1 MYGSANPAH
10 TRDQHQQH
18 PYASSSSA
26 SSSSTT
32 NSYLAAQQQQQYRF
46 RASPTGGMSGA
57 ASTEAAGAAGGTH
70 AQSQQQQQ
78 QQHQQ
83 NASYMAANAGNTGGG
98 SAGDRTDTVGR
109 GTVLD
114 PYGLEFNGGGAGAGA
129 GLPMPAT
136 AASQSGWGASFA
148 RPARSHYFLS
158 RSEIVKGVANRF
170 VHSTAYLYFYG
181 GMAAASLLTVFLSLL
196 QDCPGTLFYSLELA
210 INLLLIAEVGI
221 RLFAFGK
228 QFWKSTFN
236 IIDLCLVVFCAL
248 TLLVIFFSHECSPYR
263 GGGTGVG
270 GRYGSISDGDPSYD
284 DNDGA
289 HHRQGGGGRG
299 GKSEELLDSILLIIR
314 NAMQCFRLVSV
325 VRRSRQNVNSRVANI
340 DLASAAAAR
349 GNDSDLYGY
358 DYGASGQGGPAGGHS
373 DADQP
378 YGTMGGPGS
387 GGRVGGI
394 GAGAGGFNRAARFSL
409 DIDLQDEGAL
419 ARERMADGG
428 DPAERRRRAERER
441 WRTGLGGAGSG
452 GAALGGGGG
461 AGGGLGLGY
470 KDSAPDEQ
478 RALFDADDDD
488 DEEL

>member
-1 MYGSANPAH
+1 MASARISNQHQNASTSGSSTSSASASASASSASLLAAH
-10 TRDQHQQH
+10 SHQQH
-18 PYASSSSA
+18 
-26 SSSSTT
+26 
-32 NSYLAAQQQQQYRF
+32 RF

-57 ASTEAAGAAGGTH
+57 QPPSPSSSQLPQGAGGG
-70 AQSQQQQQ
+70 
-78 QQHQQ
+78 
-83 NASYMAANAGNTGGG
+83 YAGLQLNG
-98 SAGDRTDTVGR
+98 SGNGNGNGNGPSRPPPDRSDIVGR

-114 PYGLEFNGGGAGAGA
+114 PYGLDFNGAAAGG

-136 AASQSGWGASFA
+136 AGTQSGWGASFA

-181 GMAAASLLTVFLSLL
+181 GMAVASLLTVAISLI

-210 INLLLIAEVGI
+210 INVLLIAEVGI

-248 TLLVIFFSHECSPYR
+248 TLLVIFFSHDCSPNHGGD
-263 GGGTGVG
+263 GGGD
-270 GRYGSISDGDPSYD
+270 YGSSFDGDQD
-284 DNDGA
+284 RDA
-289 HHRQGGGGRG
+289 RRGGRG
-299 GKSEELLDSILLIIR
+299 GRSEELLDSILLIIR

-325 VRRSRQNVNSRVANI
+325 VRRSRQNVNSRVTNI
-340 DLASAAAAR
+340 DLASAQAGRGAADA
-349 GNDSDLYGY
+349 DLYPGFESA
-358 DYGASGQGGPAGGHS
+358 ASGGGMHDG
-373 DADQP
+373 DNP
-378 YGTMGGPGS
+378 YGDT
-387 GGRVGGI
+387 GI
-394 GAGAGGFNRAARFSL
+394 GGGDGGGGGGLGRGAGGPLGALGRAARFSL

-428 DPAERRRRAERER
+428 DPAERKRRAERER
-441 WRTGLGGAGSG
+441 WRTSSGGAGV
-452 GAALGGGGG
+452 GGGFL
-461 AGGGLGLGY
+461 AGMY
-470 KDSAPDEQ
+470 KDGAEEQ